1 MIITLGD
8 VKIEVTRVR
17 RQDRRNAVR
26 RVHEMNAA
34 AKAAWDARRA
44 HEDAA
49 RNYVVGLM

>member
-8 VKIEVTRVR
+8 VKIEVTRTK
-17 RQDRRNAVR
+17 RQDHGKMAR
-26 RVHEMNAA
+26 RVHQMNAA

-49 RNYVVGLM
+49 RNYVVGLI